1 MAMADNSGNIFGPRL
16 ANRIKDIF
24 ADPSSNNFERE
35 QAPRRKGLVI
45 TLCTLASAILWFMF
59 SMQETYTQ
67 FFVFPTSIQNV
78 PPDQALVG
86 LPPQSIRVQVEGQG
100 VQLLRLYYQP
110 PTIMLDA
117 ASSPIDVSVA
127 VSELTGSVRMESVM
141 PTRID
146 FALEERIIRTVPIR
160 AAVDIQVESGYRE
173 VGLRALS
180 PDSVTVSGARSI
192 IENLTSWET
201 IPVRIMQVNGPTTL
215 LLTLA
220 DSLARLVEVDVSEI
234 TFDVDIQPFTEG
246 RRQID
251 IRVEDAPSGQ
261 EIVFDPSSTTVT
273 FQVPVNQFDLA
284 QSSDEF
290 YAFIPYDEI
299 RADTVGRVFPLIH
312 LPDSL
317 DIRESRISPVSF
329 GYFFNLPER

>member
-1 MAMADNSGNIFGPRL
+1 MPNKSGHIFGSRFTD
-16 ANRIKDIF
+16 RVKSIF
-24 ADPSSNNFERE
+24 ADPTANNFERE
-35 QAPRRKGLVI
+35 KAPRRKGLVI

-67 FFVFPTSIQNV
+67 FFVFPTSVENV
-78 PPDQALVG
+78 PPEQALID
-86 LPPQSIRVQVEGQG
+86 LPPQTIRVQVQGQG

-110 PTIMLDA
+110 PTIVLDA
-117 ASSPIDVSVA
+117 AASPIDVSVA
-127 VSELTGSVRMESVM
+127 VSELTGPVRMESVM

-146 FALEERIIRTVPIR
+146 LSLEERITRKLPIL
-160 AAVDIQVESGYRE
+160 AAVDIQVESGYQEMGPRI
-173 VGLRALS
+173 LS

-192 IENLTSWET
+192 VESLTNWQT
-201 IPVRIMQVNGPTTL
+201 IPVRVIQVNEPTTL
-215 LLTLA
+215 LLTLR
-220 DSLARLVEVDVSEI
+220 DSLAGLVELDVSESN
-234 TFDVDIQPFTEG
+234 FDVDVQAFTEG

-251 IRVEDAPSGQ
+251 VRVENAPAGQ
-261 EIVFDPSSTTVT
+261 EIAFDPSSTTVT

-299 RADTVGRVFPLIH
+299 RSDTVGRVFPRIH